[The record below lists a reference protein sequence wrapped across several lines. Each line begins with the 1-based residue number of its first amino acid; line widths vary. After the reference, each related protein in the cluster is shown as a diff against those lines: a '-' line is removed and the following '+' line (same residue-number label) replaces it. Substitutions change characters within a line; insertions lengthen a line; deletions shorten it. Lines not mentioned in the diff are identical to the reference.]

1 MMRRSRLT
9 VAATLAFG
17 AAFLLWTLLLPDFV
31 DDLWPHPPIPE
42 RSLLGQVAAAV
53 ALVSAPILVHPALL
67 VTSWW
72 ASRRQFLAIAR
83 AILIAVVLAVS
94 GTALLKLTVG
104 RERPGSP
111 WDYLVVSDPLSYP
124 SAHTVAITVAALL
137 LSILTTVTRRP
148 RRVVV
153 VARAVGAAAVLVVAA
168 NRLLLGSHFLTD
180 VVGGF
185 LFGGFVASLA
195 CLIADVHMLPPAPAH
210 TGPGRL
216 VVVYNPTRVRDLTVL
231 HRLVGHEAQMR
242 GWEPPI
248 WLATAVHDPGG
259 GMARAAVE
267 SEADLVLVVGGDGT
281 VREVCAEL
289 AGSAV
294 PLAILPSG
302 TGNLLAHNLG
312 VPRDAGRAIALAF
325 TGEAQD
331 MDLLRYQDL
340 DGGVA
345 GVAAVMVGLGA
356 DAAVLHDTDEALK
369 RALGPA
375 AYVWAG
381 FSHIRARP
389 VSLRLTVD
397 GGDPWE
403 RDASLVEVG
412 NVGDLYPGVSLMPAA
427 SAHDGSLEVLVASPR
442 TAGDVARMIGG
453 VLRQTSEEPL
463 LDRFDA
469 QSLTVEY
476 AEPVLCQ
483 VDGDVVGAV
492 RRIRF
497 DVVPAAVRVV
507 LPPSGTPDERPA

>member
-1 MMRRSRLT
+1 MMRRSPVT
-9 VAATLAFG
+9 VAATLSFG
-17 AAFLLWTLLLPDFV
+17 AAFLLWTLLLPTFV
-31 DDLWPHPPIPE
+31 DDLWPHSPVPD
-42 RSLLGQVAAAV
+42 RSVLGQAAAAV
-53 ALVSAPILVHPALL
+53 AFITAPTLVYPALL

-83 AILIAVVLAVS
+83 AILIAVALGVA
-94 GTALLKLTVG
+94 GTALLKFTVG
-104 RERPGSP
+104 RDRPDSP
-111 WDYLVVSDPLSYP
+111 WDYLVSSDPLSYP
-124 SAHTVAITVAALL
+124 SAHTVAATVAAMLL
-137 LSILTTVTRRP
+137 GILTTITRRP
-148 RRVVV
+148 RGVVLA
-153 VARAVGAAAVLVVAA
+153 ARAVGAATVLVVAA
-168 NRLLLGSHFLTD
+168 DRLLLGAHFVTD

-216 VVVYNPTRVRDLTVL
+216 VVVYNPTKVRDLAVL
-231 HRLVGHEAQMR
+231 HRLVGHEAEVR

-248 WLATAVHDPGG
+248 WLATSEHDPGG
-259 GMARAAVE
+259 GMARAALE

-281 VREVCAEL
+281 VREVCAAL

-294 PLAILPSG
+294 PVAILPSG
-302 TGNLLAHNLG
+302 TGNLLARNLG

-325 TGEAQD
+325 TGEAQE
-331 MDLLRYQDL
+331 MDLLRYEDL

-381 FSHIRARP
+381 ISHIRARP

-397 GGDPWE
+397 GGDPLE
-403 RDASLVEVG
+403 REASLVEVG

-453 VLRQTSEEPL
+453 VLRQASEEPL

-469 QSLTVEY
+469 RSVTAEY

-483 VDGDVVGAV
+483 VDGDVVGTV

-497 DVVPAAVRVV
+497 DVVPDAVRVV
-507 LPPSGTPDERPA
+507 LPAPPEA